1 MAAGKLAECQKTI
14 ASLGQQ
20 LKSLTNLEQEIT
32 LETTEGLGPT
42 EDSLSNLNYTSNEEF
57 GLRSPDDFAHDL
69 IRFTRVNGNGQL
81 QFPSRLSAFSGFS
94 SFQSL
99 TKE

>member
-20 LKSLTNLEQEIT
+20 LKSLTNIEQEIT
-32 LETTEGLGPT
+32 PETTGLGPT
-42 EDSLSNLNYTSNEEF
+42 EDSLCDLNYTSNGEF

-81 QFPSRLSAFSGFS
+81 QFPSRLSPYSGFS
-94 SFQSL
+94 SFSSL